1 MWDRRVKSRS
11 EPHPESSLSFV
22 ARRCTFLTCLQPS
35 RARTLAG
42 RLHWSRRFVAA
53 FGRNHRIIICTPF
66 AFFSYVKW
74 MLSCCDDEDDDCFDS
89 LLPCLF
95 VSDCRCRLRR
105 RKRRRSSTL
114 FCRITGGGGGGGGE
128 NPVIWAKT
136 VFLSQTG
143 MF

>member
-22 ARRCTFLTCLQPS
+22 ARGCTLLTCLQPS

-53 FGRNHRIIICTPF
+53 SGRNHRIIICTPF

-74 MLSCCDDEDDDCFDS
+74 MLSCCDDDEDDDCFDS
-89 LLPCLF
+89 LLPCVV
-95 VSDCRCRLRR
+95 VSDFRCRLRR
-105 RKRRRSSTL
+105 RRRRRRSSTL
-114 FCRITGGGGGGGGE
+114 FCRTTGGGGGE
-128 NPVIWAKT
+128 NPVCWAKA
-136 VFLSQTG
+136 VLLSQTG